1 MATVRSPTSTMKA
14 SFACHYRLSKAAGCP
29 SVVVSLVSK
38 RLTSLSRRLCRTTSP
53 HSELPRQNLQDPRNQ
68 MPPQSPIQRLRQPS
82 IRSLSPTHQRSLYL
96 RPSSNQPLRSGRKE
110 SLVPRPMLL
119 VPPLLLPRLHPT
131 RGVESKTPM
140 IRRTRT
146 IARALKVPGKR
157 LGAPSAA
164 TLQSQRLNNQNS
176 QLLTYH
182 HGRAAVP

>member
-38 RLTSLSRRLCRTTSP
+38 RLTSLLRRLCQTTSP
-53 HSELPRQNLQDPRNQ
+53 SSRPIHAELPRQNLQDPQNQ
-68 MPPQSPIQRLRQPS
+68 VPPQSPIQRLRQPS
-82 IRSLSPTHQRSLYL
+82 IRSLSPARQPSLYL
-96 RPSSNQPLRSGRKE
+96 RPPSNQ
-110 SLVPRPMLL
+110 RPMLL
-119 VPPLLLPRLHPT
+119 APPLLLLRLHPI
-131 RGVESKTPM
+131 RGVESKTPI

-146 IARALKVPGKR
+146 IAKALKVRGRR
-157 LGAPSAA
+157 LGAPS
-164 TLQSQRLNNQNS
+164 TTMIQSQRMNNQNS